1 MINSTQ
7 KSRSAEIL
15 LFYSWLLAPR
25 FFLCKNNWNRLSRRG
40 EREAY
45 RASPTL
51 GTRCGEAIQI
61 DSWTFDSDS
70 LCGYWRNP
78 ERSRRPLAPPRPG
91 DADVPTPPP
100 PPPPSSKHSGIAGSR
115 HYEGGYAIDS
125 RTPWCREKLLLLSP
139 LFAFRVYTWN
149 PRILQQAIAT
159 RCGSTKEVQGRKT
172 ESSNDRGTAIESKC
186 QRIESVHLYIYKLL
200 FTRFD
205 SLTFRL
211 NGRSSDRPVSGCWY
225 SRFLIDRL

>member
-40 EREAY
+40 ERKAY

-125 RTPWCREKLLLLSP
+125 RTPWCREKRYCCRHCSP
-139 LFAFRVYTWN
+139 FGCTHEIREFYSKQSRHVAAVR
-149 PRILQQAIAT
+149 
-159 RCGSTKEVQGRKT
+159 RKC
-172 ESSNDRGTAIESKC
+172 RGERQRARTTGGLPLNRNVKESKAC
-186 QRIESVHLYIYKLL
+186 IYISINYYLRASTL
-200 FTRFD
+200 WHFD
-205 SLTFRL
+205 SMA
-211 NGRSSDRPVSGCWY
+211 GHP
-225 SRFLIDRL
+225 IDRCLAVDIVGF